1 MIITLL
7 SVFAIIAGFVMIKFD
22 TTEDLGI
29 GTVICGVIVL
39 IVCGL
44 LIGSAHIGVNINIK
58 KNNVQYESLC
68 KRLEIVN
75 SEYEDVSKSDVIKD
89 IAEWN
94 EKVVSEK
101 YWTYNPWTSWFYSK
115 QITDAMQYID
125 VQEEEPC
132 KWAEGE
138 E

>member
-7 SVFAIIAGFVMIKFD
+7 SVFVIIAGFVMIKFD
-22 TTEDLGI
+22 TTEDLGTV
-29 GTVICGVIVL
+29 TVIIGVIML
-39 IVCGL
+39 IACGL
-44 LIGSAHIGVNINIK
+44 FIGEAHIGVNIEIK

-94 EKVVSEK
+94 KKVVSKK
-101 YWTYNPWTSWFYSK
+101 YWTYNPWTSWFCSK
-115 QITDAMQYID
+115 RIADAMQYID
-125 VQEEEPC
+125 VQEE
-132 KWAEGE
+132 
-138 E
+138 